1 MKGSEPDALREQWR
15 GRALLGACQA
25 DVLLARSE
33 LLHARQRGAQLDVEP
48 FRANLVAALEVYVA
62 AIERSGAPLP
72 QRVRAELE
80 LYRSLRH
87 RK

>member
-1 MKGSEPDALREQWR
+1 
-15 GRALLGACQA
+15 
-25 DVLLARSE
+25 
-33 LLHARQRGAQLDVEP
+33 
-48 FRANLVAALEVYVA
+48 VYVA